1 MKPFPNLF
9 LNLRGLTSL
18 FHSMS
23 ICGIH
28 CNQGDPGT
36 VDTEV
41 NKTRP
46 PSQRGGAL
54 SHLCQHPVMCMQGS
68 YERVAFS
75 AGLSSRS
82 FPEAKR
88 HSRWRQ
94 LPIQRKGGVKVLGKG
109 VIWLGTEQRTVGN
122 VSAVRGPNCLGTVFA
137 FLPPALQCVSSR
149 KAGAACQLLLLHT

>member
-1 MKPFPNLF
+1 
-9 LNLRGLTSL
+9 
-18 FHSMS
+18 
-23 ICGIH
+23 
-28 CNQGDPGT
+28 
-36 VDTEV
+36 
-41 NKTRP
+41 
-46 PSQRGGAL
+46 
-54 SHLCQHPVMCMQGS
+54 MQGS
-68 YERVAFS
+68 YETVAFS

-122 VSAVRGPNCLGTVFA
+122 VSAVQGPNCLGTVFA